1 MEGYVHSLVSK
12 TALQG
17 KSRSKHDELAR
28 SLGYFSLALGVA
40 ELLAPRAICHAIGLK
55 GLEGVVRAYG
65 AREVATGV
73 AILASHDPAPWIWAR
88 VAGDLADIATVAT
101 GAQPDNPKREN
112 AVLTLAALAAVT
124 LVDVACASRMTG
136 EKGNRKTAI
145 ADYSDRSGFP
155 QGLSAARGAARDY
168 QVPDDMRVPELLRAD
183 TFERRKRGTRKS
195 T

>member
-1 MEGYVHSLVSK
+1 MERRMHSLVSK
-12 TALQG
+12 TALRG

-28 SLGYFSLALGVA
+28 SLGYFSIALGVA
-40 ELLAPRAICHAIGLK
+40 ELLAPRALCNAIGLK

-88 VAGDLADIATVAT
+88 VAGDMADIATVAT
-101 GAQPDNPKREN
+101 GVQKHNPKREN
-112 AVLTLAALAAVT
+112 AALAFAALAAVT
-124 LVDVACASRMTG
+124 LVDVACASRLSS

-145 ADYSDRSGFP
+145 ADYGDRSGFP
-155 QGLSAARGAARDY
+155 HGLSGARGPR
-168 QVPDDMRVPELLRAD
+168 E
-183 TFERRKRGTRKS
+183 TFRFPT